1 MDAMRTRLA
10 EVLAAYGADPARWPA
25 SERVRLQPLLDKEPG
40 LLAEASEI
48 DRVLARAVPPAPS
61 IHGKAQLLAR
71 IAQEK
76 QKVNV
81 VPFERARAR
90 PRPSIWSWGTAA
102 ALAAS
107 FAFGIFLGGNTNA
120 NFGILR
126 ADSDVVEIDDPILLT
141 GIDDAPDLL
150 EGGG

>member
-25 SERVRLQPLLDKEPG
+25 SERDRLQPLLDKEPG

-48 DRVLARAVPPAPS
+48 DRVLAKAVPPAPS
-61 IHGKAQLLAR
+61 AQGKAQLLAR
-71 IAQEK
+71 ITQEK

-81 VPFERARAR
+81 VPFERARAK

-107 FAFGIFLGGNTNA
+107 FAFGIFLGGNTNFG
-120 NFGILR
+120 NFR
-126 ADSDVVEIDDPILLT
+126 SDSDVVEIDDPIVLT

>member
-10 EVLAAYGADPARWPA
+10 EVLAAYGADPARWPS
-25 SERVRLQPLLDKEPG
+25 SERDRLRPLLDKEPG

-48 DRVLARAVPPAPS
+48 DRVLAKAIPPAPS
-61 IHGKAQLLAR
+61 THGKAQLLAR

-76 QKVNV
+76 QTVNV
-81 VPFERARAR
+81 VPFEPVRTR

-107 FAFGIFLGGNTNA
+107 FAFGIFLGGNTNFG
-120 NFGILR
+120 NFR
-126 ADSDVVEIDDPILLT
+126 TDSDVVEIDDPIVLT

>member
-25 SERVRLQPLLDKEPG
+25 SERAGLQALLASEPE

-48 DRVLARAVPPAPS
+48 DRVLARAAMPAPS
-61 IHGKAQLLAR
+61 VQGKAQLLAR
-71 IAQEK
+71 IAREK
-76 QKVNV
+76 PKADV

-107 FAFGIFLGGNTNA
+107 FAFGIFLGGTT
-120 NFGILR
+120 NFGNFR
-126 ADSDVVEIDDPILLT
+126 SDSDVVEIDDPIVLT

>member
-25 SERVRLQPLLDKEPG
+25 SERDRLQPLLDREPG
-40 LLAEASEI
+40 LLTEASEI
-48 DRVLARAVPPAPS
+48 DRVLAKTVPPAPS
-61 IHGKAQLLAR
+61 APGKAQLLAR

-76 QKVNV
+76 PKVNV
-81 VPFERARAR
+81 VPFERARAK

-107 FAFGIFLGGNTNA
+107 FAFGIFLGGNTN
-120 NFGILR
+120 FGSFR
-126 ADSDVVEIDDPILLT
+126 SDSGVVEIDDPIQLT
-141 GIDDAPDLL
+141 GIDDATDLL